1 MEVFITDTRRR
12 FGRDTSYFV
21 ETEVHDVEYVER
33 DPTIF
38 VDYVDV
44 NPSSIELDTSV
55 EMSVHTVN
63 TRVIRTEVCNMTHRE
78 GGWPKD
84 IDPDENQDVKRY
96 RKKVEKAEVYRSDI
110 VRVSDVVENAAQQ
123 NNTVDI
129 YEDYFSGSRADHSSE
144 PPSAKGLAVFRD
156 PCGVQRSATSI
167 DWQPDSNKL
176 AVAYSVLNFQ
186 DPRFLDDKTTLPMS
200 AYVWDSANPNTPELE
215 LLPSS
220 PLVSLKYNPKFP
232 DQLVG
237 GSYNGLVTFFDT
249 RKGTKPIETS
259 VIENSHHDPVY
270 DIHWVSSKEGKLCV
284 SVSTDGQM
292 LWWDTRRLGEP
303 LESLKLGT
311 GKTAVTPEFSD
322 TVLGGSSLEYNNE
335 AGATK
340 FLVGTEQG
348 VVLGVNTRNKK
359 SNNGVT
365 VYDTASGKHHGPI
378 YSIQRN
384 PLHTKY
390 FLTVG
395 DWSARVWMEDLKTPI
410 IATRYH
416 SAYLTGGCWSP
427 TRPGVFYVTRDD
439 GVLDI
444 WDYFYRQNEVAYS
457 HKVSDAPL
465 TSIAV
470 HSNGKLVAVGD
481 SHGTVSLLEV
491 CDSLSVP
498 QSNEKAAIYSMFE
511 REMRREKNL
520 EARAKELKRNSQ
532 RLKAKQTQE
541 QEVNENL
548 DSEAMQQL
556 LLKVDKEFLEM
567 IKASDGETK
576 S

>member
-1 MEVFITDTRRR
+1 M
-12 FGRDTSYFV
+12 
-21 ETEVHDVEYVER
+21 
-33 DPTIF
+33 
-38 VDYVDV
+38 
-44 NPSSIELDTSV
+44 
-55 EMSVHTVN
+55 
-63 TRVIRTEVCNMTHRE
+63 
-78 GGWPKD
+78 
-84 IDPDENQDVKRY
+84 
-96 RKKVEKAEVYRSDI
+96 
-110 VRVSDVVENAAQQ
+110 

-129 YEDYFSGSRADHSSE
+129 YEEYFSGSRADHSSE

-156 PCGVQRSATSI
+156 PCEVQRTASCI

-186 DPRFLDDKTTLPMS
+186 DPRFIDDKTALPMS
-200 AYVWDSANPNTPELE
+200 AYIWDSANPNTPEME

-220 PLVSLKYNPKFP
+220 PLVCLKYNPKFP

-249 RKGTKPIETS
+249 RKGNKPIETS

-303 LESLKLGT
+303 LETLQLST
-311 GKTAVTPEFSD
+311 GKSAVAPEFAD
-322 TVLGGSSLEYNNE
+322 VVLGGSSLEYNSE

-348 VVLGVNTRNKK
+348 VVMGVNTRNKK
-359 SNNGVT
+359 QNNGVT
-365 VYDTASGKHHGPI
+365 VYDTMSGKHHSPI

-390 FLTVG
+390 FLSVG

-416 SAYLTGGCWSP
+416 SAYLTSGCWSP

-457 HKVSDAPL
+457 HKVTDGPL
-465 TSIAV
+465 SSIAV
-470 HSNGKLVAVGD
+470 HGNGKLVAVGD
-481 SHGTVSLLEV
+481 DTGTVSLLEV
-491 CDSLSVP
+491 CDSLGVM
-498 QSNEKAAIYSMFE
+498 QSNEKSAMHSMFE

-520 EARAKELKRNSQ
+520 EARAKELKRAEA
-532 RLKAKQTQE
+532 RLQAKQDEDQE
-541 QEVNENL
+541 AKDKLDETAMEEVLQKIEADFLQLINVGSTEN
-548 DSEAMQQL
+548 
-556 LLKVDKEFLEM
+556 
-567 IKASDGETK
+567 
-576 S
+576 